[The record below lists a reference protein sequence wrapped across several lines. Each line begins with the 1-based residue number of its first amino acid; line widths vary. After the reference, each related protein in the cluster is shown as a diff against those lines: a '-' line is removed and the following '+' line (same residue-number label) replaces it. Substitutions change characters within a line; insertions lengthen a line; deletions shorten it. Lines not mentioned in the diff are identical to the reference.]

1 MKFHQKMLALCLTL
15 AVLACSV
22 AAFAE
27 ESTATAPLPCGVRFG
42 MSLDELSALLGEDAL
57 VETWDDDAGT
67 GSVSMENVKIGIGEL
82 VAESIT
88 FQADRNNS
96 AGESRLSLISM
107 GLPVGDNV
115 IVSFRAAL
123 ETLTAAYGAPDSDPF
138 DEGGVANY
146 VENGD
151 LSATWTKDD
160 VRFTLTMSRMYSDTL
175 SFYYSYRL
183 NYDADDLK

>member
-1 MKFHQKMLALCLTL
+1 ML
-15 AVLACSV
+15 AVLACSF

-27 ESTATAPLPCGVRFG
+27 ESPATAPLPCGVRFG

-57 VETWDDDAGT
+57 IETWDDDAGT
-67 GSVSMENVKIGIGEL
+67 GSVSMENVKIGIGDL
-82 VAESIT
+82 IAENIF

-96 AGESRLSLISM
+96 AGESRLSMISM

-123 ETLTAAYGAPDSDPF
+123 EALTAVYGAPDSDPF
-138 DEGGVANY
+138 DEGCVENY

-151 LSATWTKDD
+151 LSATWTEND
-160 VRFTLTMSRMYSDTL
+160 VRFTLSMSRMYGDTL
-175 SFYYSYRL
+175 SFYYSYLL

>member
-107 GLPVGDNV
+107 GLPV
-115 IVSFRAAL
+115 
-123 ETLTAAYGAPDSDPF
+123 ETTSSL
-138 DEGGVANY
+138 
-146 VENGD
+146 
-151 LSATWTKDD
+151 LSERRW
-160 VRFTLTMSRMYSDTL
+160 RP
-175 SFYYSYRL
+175 
-183 NYDADDLK
+183 

>member
-67 GSVSMENVKIGIGEL
+67 GSVSM
-82 VAESIT
+82 
-88 FQADRNNS
+88 
-96 AGESRLSLISM
+96 
-107 GLPVGDNV
+107 
-115 IVSFRAAL
+115 
-123 ETLTAAYGAPDSDPF
+123 
-138 DEGGVANY
+138 
-146 VENGD
+146 
-151 LSATWTKDD
+151 
-160 VRFTLTMSRMYSDTL
+160 
-175 SFYYSYRL
+175 
-183 NYDADDLK
+183 